1 MSNLSLSTEPR
12 AVVEGEPYP
21 NKMDEGSLPADCP
34 IFHVITFLS
43 IAQANFVRVPEVV
56 TLGIA

>member
-34 IFHVITFLS
+34 IFHVITL
-43 IAQANFVRVPEVV
+43 PEVV
-56 TLGIA
+56 TLGIV